1 MDPLGWGQGKL
12 NGAMFL
18 VLLYKFFDKE
28 RKDELL
34 HGERV
39 LLMMKGMVYQSTSII
54 VDNKSY
60 EQGLNLSGS

>member
-1 MDPLGWGQGKL
+1 MDPLGRGQGKL

-18 VLLYKFFDKE
+18 VLLYKSFDKE